1 MTTWI
6 RDLPRALRAER
17 LKLKGTLVFWL
28 ALIAPA
34 VIVTLQVLM
43 AYVRRDYYYSR
54 PPFDAWAEYNVQVM
68 FMWALLMMPLFVT
81 LETALVAQLD
91 HANQGW
97 KHLFAL
103 PVARGT
109 LYAAKQIGGMV
120 LIGLSLLM
128 LTALLLAGGLGLRI
142 LVPGLGFESAAPIG
156 EVLEFATLVFLG
168 SWLTIS
174 IQTWIAQR
182 WSSFVV
188 ASAVGVAMTIVG
200 VMVIQSDYAG
210 YYPYTL
216 PVLVANGFSDTIR
229 PLNILEE
236 GVRPVKELLVG
247 SMGGVIAAF
256 LAGWHVTRRDVL

>member
-1 MTTWI
+1 MNAVI
-6 RDLPRALRAER
+6 RDFPRALRAER

-28 ALIAPA
+28 ALVAPA

-43 AYVRRDYYYSR
+43 AYVRREYYYSR
-54 PPFDAWAEYNVQVM
+54 PPSDAWIEYNVQIM
-68 FMWALLMMPLFVT
+68 IMWSLLMMPLFVT

-109 LYAAKQIGGMV
+109 LYAAKQISGMA
-120 LIGLSLLM
+120 LIGLSLVT
-128 LTALLLAGGLGLRI
+128 LTALTLAGGLALRV
-142 LVPGLGFESAAPIG
+142 LTPELGFEATAPVG
-156 EVLEFATLVFLG
+156 EVVEFATLVFLG
-168 SWLTIS
+168 SWLVIS

-216 PVLVANGFSDTIR
+216 PVLIANGFSDTIR
-229 PLNILEE
+229 PLNVLDE

-247 SMGGVIAAF
+247 SLGGVIAAF